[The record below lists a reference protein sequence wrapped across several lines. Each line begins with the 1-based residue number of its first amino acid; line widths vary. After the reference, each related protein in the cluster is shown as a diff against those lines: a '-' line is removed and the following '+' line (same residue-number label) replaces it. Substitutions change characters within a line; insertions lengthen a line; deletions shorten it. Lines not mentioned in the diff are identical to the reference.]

1 MSEIKISKS
10 LMMIMILLITIFA
23 PQISGDVFAEDSGD
37 EEDPLGDAGLTL
49 IALRNDTLD
58 TNQDGDIDSVRVVVV
73 MSTTNDFVNLELRLF
88 GEHKDKEVVET
99 QIMSFSGQSNASLT
113 YDSWANGEHELSL
126 AIINEAGDE
135 ITTFELPTYLL
146 KPALKTP
153 RVMLALNAPENI
165 ETGDQCTINRIFDD
179 ETGPRYG
186 ADGTR
191 TFSGAPFTVL
201 DSQDVLDCS
210 HWPAG
215 DYNLRETYRN
225 DLSQTAE
232 DWLNLTISNRPAPA
246 FSLLTEGN
254 GNSTDTDCSVTII
267 PDSSEIDFTPFVKI
281 WRVQGVIL
289 QDYNSSNFDC
299 NILPAGVHLV
309 SIEVINNELIQT
321 IHAVNIVRLPGLNL
335 TDEEAEVLPSRSF
348 GEDTETDS
356 VGWISIGIL
365 CFVVALL
372 AFVFLVRV
380 KDEKDIFEMRDL
392 GPEPMILADGTP
404 DSQGL
409 PTTVDD
415 EGVLWRQHPDGNH
428 DWWDQDLR
436 IWNRW

>member
-1 MSEIKISKS
+1 MSENRISKS
-10 LMMIMILLITIFA
+10 LMMLMILLTSLMV
-23 PQISGDVFAEDSGD
+23 PQISGSVFAEEND

-58 TNQDGDIDSVRVVVV
+58 TNQDGDIDSIRVVVV

-88 GEHKDKEVVET
+88 GVHKGQQVVET

-126 AIINEAGDE
+126 AIIDEAGDE

-215 DYNLRETYRN
+215 DYTLRETYRN

-267 PDSSEIDFTPFVKI
+267 PDSPDIDFTPFVKI
-281 WRVQGVIL
+281 WRIQGVIF

-299 NILPAGVHLV
+299 SILPAGVHLV

-321 IHAVNIVRLPGLNL
+321 IHAINMVRLPGLNL
-335 TDEEAEVLPSRSF
+335 TEEEAEVLPSRSF

-380 KDEKDIFEMRDL
+380 KEEKDIFEMRDL
-392 GPEPMILADGTP
+392 GPEPMILADGSP

-415 EGVLWRQHPDGNH
+415 EGVLWRQHPDGAH

>member
-1 MSEIKISKS
+1 MSDKKVSKS
-10 LMMIMILLITIFA
+10 LIMLMVLLTSLVI
-23 PQISGDVFAEDSGD
+23 PQMTGGVFAETS
-37 EEDPLGDAGLTL
+37 ESEDPLSEAGLTL

-58 TNQDGDIDSVRVVVV
+58 TNQDGDIDSIRVVVV
-73 MSTTNDFVNLELRLF
+73 MSTTDNFVNLELRLF
-88 GEHKDKEVVET
+88 GIHKGQQVVET
-99 QIMSFSGQSNASLT
+99 QLMSFSGQSNASLT

-126 AIINEAGDE
+126 AVINEAGEE
-135 ITTFELPTYLL
+135 ITIFELPTYLL

-153 RVMLALNAPENI
+153 RVTLALNAPENI
-165 ETGDQCTINRIFDD
+165 ETGDECSVNRIFED

-186 ADGTR
+186 AVGAR

-215 DYNLRETYRN
+215 DYSLRETYRN

-254 GNSTDTDCSVTII
+254 GNSTDTDCSITMI
-267 PDSSEIDFTPFVKI
+267 PDSSDIDFTNFVKI
-281 WRVQGVIL
+281 WRIQGVVF
-289 QDYNSSNFDC
+289 QDYNTSKFDC
-299 NILPAGVHLV
+299 SILSAGVHLV
-309 SIEVINNELIQT
+309 SLEVVNNELIHT
-321 IHAVNIVRLPGLNL
+321 IHAVNVVRLPGLNL
-335 TDEEAEVLPSRSF
+335 TDEEAESLPSRSF
-348 GEDTETDS
+348 GEDTKTDS

-365 CFVVALL
+365 CFVVAIL

-392 GPEPMILADGTP
+392 GPAPMILEDGSP
-404 DSQGL
+404 DSEGL

>member
-1 MSEIKISKS
+1 MSENKIGMS
-10 LMMIMILLITIFA
+10 LTMIMILLITILA
-23 PQISGDVFAEDSGD
+23 PQISGNVFAEESEDD
-37 EEDPLGDAGLTL
+37 EDPLGDAGLTL

-73 MSTTNDFVNLELRLF
+73 MSTTSDFVNLELRLF
-88 GEHKDKEVVET
+88 GEHKDKQVVET

-126 AIINEAGDE
+126 AVINEAGEE

-153 RVMLALNAPENI
+153 RLMLALNAPENI

-186 ADGTR
+186 AEGIR

-215 DYNLRETYRN
+215 DYSLRETYRN

-246 FSLLTEGN
+246 FSFAN
-254 GNSTDTDCSVTII
+254 
-267 PDSSEIDFTPFVKI
+267 
-281 WRVQGVIL
+281 
-289 QDYNSSNFDC
+289 
-299 NILPAGVHLV
+299 A
-309 SIEVINNELIQT
+309 
-321 IHAVNIVRLPGLNL
+321 
-335 TDEEAEVLPSRSF
+335 
-348 GEDTETDS
+348 
-356 VGWISIGIL
+356 
-365 CFVVALL
+365 
-372 AFVFLVRV
+372 
-380 KDEKDIFEMRDL
+380 
-392 GPEPMILADGTP
+392 
-404 DSQGL
+404 
-409 PTTVDD
+409 
-415 EGVLWRQHPDGNH
+415 
-428 DWWDQDLR
+428 
-436 IWNRW
+436 